1 LPTALHRLGWSSRD
15 AVGCTVGAVATLA
28 IVINVVFMQS
38 GSHPA
43 PIFKGS
49 LAAAKPAAPPAA
61 TGVVPKL
68 AHAPAAPAAIP
79 RARPAE
85 PVPDKSASPP
95 AAPAPVKA
103 AAPVGRTPGEIITDI
118 QRELARRGFYDG
130 AVDGLYG
137 PVTDSAI
144 RGFEHAASLKPSAH
158 PDEALLAAIRRAPAK
173 LAKSSNNSSNNIVSS
188 RWSIPVRNDPGI
200 ERSVPPAPI
209 AAPKPSKRVL
219 ALQRALADYGYGQI
233 RPTGIIDPETQ
244 AAIEKFE
251 RERRLPI
258 TGQPS
263 PRVARELAAMTGRP
277 LE

>member
-1 LPTALHRLGWSSRD
+1 LGWSARD

-43 PIFKGS
+43 PIFKGDP
-49 LAAAKPAAPPAA
+49 AAAKPAAAQAA

-68 AHAPAAPAAIP
+68 ADAPVAPAAIP

-85 PVPDKSASPP
+85 PAPDKSASPP
-95 AAPAPVKA
+95 AEPPPAKATAPA
-103 AAPVGRTPGEIITDI
+103 GRTPGQIITDI

-137 PVTDSAI
+137 PNTDGAI
-144 RGFEHAASLKPSAH
+144 RAFEHAAGLRPSAH
-158 PDEALLAAIRRAPAK
+158 PDEAVLAAIKRAPAK
-173 LAKSSNNSSNNIVSS
+173 LAKGPSDSMSS
-188 RWSIPVRNDPGI
+188 RWSVPVRNDPGI